1 MELSPEQLG
10 QVIEYLKRWNTAVC
24 AICQNDDWAVAAT
37 VFALPEYKL
46 RRTAISTN
54 IQAVFPIIPL
64 TCKTC
69 GNVLFLSAIAAGV
82 VPGPIKEL
90 QNG

>member
-10 QVIEYLKRWNTAVC
+10 QVIEYLRKWKTAEC
-24 AICQNDDWAVAAT
+24 AICEHDDWAVAST
-37 VFALPEYKL
+37 VFVLPEYNSPRAAVYSNL
-46 RRTAISTN
+46 
-54 IQAVFPIIPL
+54 QVFPVIPL

-82 VPGPIKEL
+82 VPGATRSTER
-90 QNG
+90 